1 MSLNKNK
8 ILYISLHNPE
18 IDPGVENKIQ
28 GICSAATKEGY
39 FIERITQP
47 CRSVIV
53 RRKVIHKA
61 LRSDA
66 AIFIIRSF
74 GIFTIAILDLLIKA
88 RRQGRMLICDQPTP
102 LSATIKEV
110 WLSHNSFLKKIY
122 NSLWGYISGPW
133 SMWVYNRIIQY
144 AQDSWYFFI
153 ANKKRTRVI
162 GNGISVSSA
171 KLRNHKNGTDEN
183 IRLIGVANLSVSH
196 GFDRIIKAIAILK
209 RRGKTVNFLIIGGK
223 LDSPLIRELMILSE
237 RLGVRKQI
245 EFVGFKNHDYI
256 LEAYNSSDL
265 AVGALGLFRKGL
277 NSSSI
282 LKIREYCLS
291 GIPFITAGD
300 DPDFPNDVPF
310 RFLVPNDESI
320 EPIVEAI
327 ESFPEK
333 RKLFTDEE
341 IRDYAVRHFSFEK
354 KFKQMIDG
362 LI

>member
-144 AQDSWYFFI
+144 AQDSWYF
-153 ANKKRTRVI
+153 
-162 GNGISVSSA
+162 
-171 KLRNHKNGTDEN
+171 L
-183 IRLIGVANLSVSH
+183 
-196 GFDRIIKAIAILK
+196 
-209 RRGKTVNFLIIGGK
+209 
-223 LDSPLIRELMILSE
+223 
-237 RLGVRKQI
+237 
-245 EFVGFKNHDYI
+245 
-256 LEAYNSSDL
+256 
-265 AVGALGLFRKGL
+265 
-277 NSSSI
+277 
-282 LKIREYCLS
+282 
-291 GIPFITAGD
+291 
-300 DPDFPNDVPF
+300 
-310 RFLVPNDESI
+310 
-320 EPIVEAI
+320 
-327 ESFPEK
+327 
-333 RKLFTDEE
+333 
-341 IRDYAVRHFSFEK
+341 
-354 KFKQMIDG
+354 
-362 LI
+362 